1 MYCYKLAHEDP
12 EHSEKAR
19 PLHGAAG
26 KKGSTNYVNDFECR
40 WNWSFKSECQHG
52 RPRFLKLCKKGKIFI
67 GTNIGNTGYS
77 KKICE

>member
-1 MYCYKLAHEDP
+1 MYCYELAHEDP

-40 WNWSFKSECQHG
+40 
-52 RPRFLKLCKKGKIFI
+52 
-67 GTNIGNTGYS
+67 
-77 KKICE
+77 